1 MNIHATIMLYVMDVT
16 ALWVKG
22 VLLTQ
27 ELDKPEWFQRT
38 VYGQA
43 RQLLSLTT
51 TGKEFPKTLSFKF
64 GDYLDNRQMEIFQ
77 CLQVYN
83 VQFYMFG

>member
-1 MNIHATIMLYVMDVT
+1 M
-16 ALWVKG
+16 
-22 VLLTQ
+22 
-27 ELDKPEWFQRT
+27 DKPEWFQRT

-43 RQLLSLTT
+43 RQLSLTT

-77 CLQVYN
+77 CLQVYIMCSFTCL
-83 VQFYMFG
+83 VKEHKLILYIVIT